1 MQTDLM
7 VVGAI
12 SLMHLVILY
21 MMDLSVYE
29 WQVGRPMVSKVQEI
43 RLVFGLLPDLE
54 ELQPLGMDLL

>member
-1 MQTDLM
+1 
-7 VVGAI
+7 
-12 SLMHLVILY
+12 